1 MEFVIKI
8 IILVIIR
15 SFTMKLFIILKK
27 NSLDEIEVINVYKS
41 TSYNNESQ
49 SFESANTD
57 SKFNAISIYLCLII
71 YIFIYLNI
79 N

>member
-8 IILVIIR
+8 IILVIR
-15 SFTMKLFIILKK
+15 SLTMKLFIILKK
-27 NSLDEIEVINVYKS
+27 NSLDEFEVINVYKS
-41 TSYNNESQ
+41 TSYDNESQ

-57 SKFNAISIYLCLII
+57 SKFNAIFIYLCLII